1 MRLNLFRTIAC
12 AILSSLATVLFANDG
27 GFYISGNHL
36 VPISNTTVKVAKEK
50 LTIQLNDNNQTYV
63 DVDYVF
69 VNSSSKAQT
78 IKMGFEAKIEDSWAH
93 VPEKANTG
101 HPNLH
106 DFKIEMNGKPV
117 NFSNEYAFVL
127 TNEKDSTK
135 YLDYSHFPVDKSKW
149 VLGGKDYHEIAE
161 GAWDNGLQNK
171 ETKELAPYAHVYYFE
186 ATFQPGEN
194 HIHHTYKYDEGG
206 GQFDAFTVAYWLTPA
221 ARWAGGK
228 IDDFTLCISVPETAK
243 HFFLQGPF
251 AGGNYNVTK
260 GFGKFR
266 NTPNGEE
273 IAIRNGAIEW
283 SCKNFS
289 PTSDLKIL
297 AVDNIYYK
305 ENKAMKIGE
314 FYDRNDV
321 WISEEYAYKHK
332 TNGNIETPEFLT
344 PSEQRLL
351 RNLPYAHRGYVFK
364 DAKLNEY
371 FSQFFWYMPDSTWK
385 ASAEDFTE
393 NEVKMVE
400 WAKKA
405 LIKL

>member
-36 VPISNTTVKVAKEK
+36 VPISNNTVKVAKEK

-101 HPNLH
+101 HPNIH

-171 ETKELAPYAHVYYFE
+171 ETKPHTPMSTTSRQLSSRAKTTFTTPTNTTKAAVSSMPLPWHTGSLLPHDGQAERLTISRSAFPFRRRQSISSCKVLLPE
-186 ATFQPGEN
+186 AT
-194 HIHHTYKYDEGG
+194 T
-206 GQFDAFTVAYWLTPA
+206 T
-221 ARWAGGK
+221 
-228 IDDFTLCISVPETAK
+228 
-243 HFFLQGPF
+243 
-251 AGGNYNVTK
+251 
-260 GFGKFR
+260 
-266 NTPNGEE
+266 
-273 IAIRNGAIEW
+273 
-283 SCKNFS
+283 
-289 PTSDLKIL
+289 
-297 AVDNIYYK
+297 
-305 ENKAMKIGE
+305 
-314 FYDRNDV
+314 
-321 WISEEYAYKHK
+321 
-332 TNGNIETPEFLT
+332 
-344 PSEQRLL
+344 
-351 RNLPYAHRGYVFK
+351 
-364 DAKLNEY
+364 
-371 FSQFFWYMPDSTWK
+371 
-385 ASAEDFTE
+385 
-393 NEVKMVE
+393 
-400 WAKKA
+400 
-405 LIKL
+405 